1 MQRRAVT
8 WRTLLTSVA
17 LVCVPVAAW
26 SLYLMVSR
34 TAPQHWTFF
43 SDDVFLGLSV
53 LAGASF
59 ILALPM
65 RGSWKVALAIAYIP
79 IASGFLFV
87 YALAFVC
94 GVFHKC
100 M

>member
-1 MQRRAVT
+1 VFQSRHGRYISWSAERR
-8 WRTLLTSVA
+8 LSIG
-17 LVCVPVAAW
+17 P
-26 SLYLMVSR
+26 
-34 TAPQHWTFF
+34 FF

-65 RGSWKVALAIAYIP
+65 RRFWKVALAIAYIP

-87 YALAFVC
+87 YGLAFVC
-94 GVFHKC
+94 SVFDKC